1 MASRKAKRTQG
12 VRDQKQ
18 RNDAAVAADDGV
30 VTIDEEPDLAD
41 DEATAGVEADDPV
54 RMTRPDEAV
63 FTTEVPAHTMWERRC
78 ATAPLWMQR
87 VAMKSRVLAFLL
99 ACVVAVVM
107 AVLILS
113 GIYVA
118 TTVIG
123 AFIVPGLPEM
133 IATTSGASL
142 QEIKTDNDAF
152 MFMVVLPAVFIL
164 MTWAVAVGL
173 CMYTVIRTG
182 LRYVVS
188 MLSCAL
194 VSKDVVSRM
203 YHTRRAASDFQRSS
217 FRGKHIVDVVDS
229 WSTKA

>member
-1 MASRKAKRTQG
+1 
-12 VRDQKQ
+12 
-18 RNDAAVAADDGV
+18 
-30 VTIDEEPDLAD
+30 
-41 DEATAGVEADDPV
+41 
-54 RMTRPDEAV
+54 
-63 FTTEVPAHTMWERRC
+63 MWERRC

-133 IATTSGASL
+133 IVTTSGASL
-142 QEIKTDNDAF
+142 QEINTDNDAF

-173 CMYTVIRTG
+173 CVYTVIRAG
-182 LRYVVS
+182 WRYVVS